1 MTPDVSRTA
10 PGPGWPRASAATL
23 LLTSIAVAVV
33 LGCAGPGRL
42 KYQAETMAPVP
53 KDTVVRDYIGR
64 PRQVQTWRPMFG
76 DTLIGLVPGTGDTS
90 KRYLGRLRTGFT
102 ADTLNFIIMG
112 DNRPGWRMARL
123 QPEWSTLRHSVSW
136 NPVDIV
142 RGVLTIPVVLFKGL
156 YPDLAL
162 VRDMPNKIR
171 NTPNWG
177 REKEVLSAMMSQ
189 IDSLRLRKQDV
200 AAVINTGDLVEDGR
214 IPAHWERFLKIVQPL
229 SSRVPY
235 FAVAGNHERTDT
247 ELGVENWRTATGL
260 PVGGDRLYYCFDSAD
275 GWVRFIALDTNP
287 IVDPGNRWTR
297 AVQVRYSDEQ
307 FTWLVDR
314 VKEHAGPVLV
324 MMHHPPFS
332 AGFHRDEWQRDPVL
346 RERRARMVRAL
357 HESGISILA
366 SGHEHAYQRA
376 LMTWPDAVLITIMS
390 GGGGAPM
397 HNVPEA
403 RVAGSMFAGYRVAG
417 GEMKADNVV
426 TARTFNFVVFRLWF
440 GGGEFYAY
448 GVDEKSKTSLIDK
461 VQIDLKRYG
470 IPKIDQRKI
479 PVPPQKGPS
488 EPATNED
495 MKPAVAAKE
504 DSVSASK
511 RILSKPPPGK
521 KAPTG
526 GR

>member
-1 MTPDVSRTA
+1 MSRDVSRRA
-10 PGPGWPRASAATL
+10 PGPGWPRASAALL
-23 LLTSIAVAVV
+23 LLTAIGVTVV
-33 LGCAGPGRL
+33 IGCAAPGHL
-42 KYQAETMAPVP
+42 KYQAATVAPVP
-53 KDTVVRDYIGR
+53 KDTVVADFTGR
-64 PRQVQTWRPMFG
+64 ARRVQTWHPMFS
-76 DTLIGLVPGTGDTS
+76 DTLIGLVPGTSDSS
-90 KRYLGRLRTGFT
+90 KRYLGRLRSGFT
-102 ADTLNFIIMG
+102 ADTLNFIIFG
-112 DNRPGWRMARL
+112 DNRPGWRATRL
-123 QPEWSTLRHSVSW
+123 QPEYSALKQIVSF

-142 RGVLTIPVVLFKGL
+142 RGLFAIPVMLFDGL

-171 NTPNWG
+171 NMPNWG
-177 REKEVLSAMMSQ
+177 REKEVVSAMLAK
-189 IDSLRLRKQDV
+189 IDSLNVRGQTV
-200 AAVINTGDLVEDGR
+200 SAVVNTGDLVEDGR
-214 IPAHWERFLKIVQPL
+214 IPQHWERFLRIAQPL
-229 SSRVPY
+229 TSRVPY

-287 IVDPGNRWTR
+287 IVDPRNRWTR
-297 AVQVRYSDEQ
+297 AVQVKYSDEQ

-314 VKEHAGPVLV
+314 VKEHNGPVLV

-346 RERRARMVRAL
+346 RERRVRMVRAL
-357 HESGISILA
+357 HEAGISILA

-390 GGGGAPM
+390 GGGGAPL
-397 HNVPEA
+397 HAVPQTS
-403 RVAGSMFAGYRVAG
+403 VAGPMFADYKVAG
-417 GEMKADNVV
+417 GVIKSENVV
-426 TARTFNFVVFRLWF
+426 TARVFNFVLMRLWF
-440 GGGEFYAY
+440 GGGEFFTYA
-448 GVDEKSKTSLIDK
+448 VDQNSKMTEIDK

-470 IPKIDQRKI
+470 IPKIDQKKM
-479 PVPPQKGPS
+479 PLPPQKGPS
-488 EPATNED
+488 EPVAHED
-495 MKPAVAAKE
+495 MKPGTAAKQ

-521 KAPTG
+521 KTSG

>member
-1 MTPDVSRTA
+1 MSRDVSRRA
-10 PGPGWPRASAATL
+10 PGPGWPRASAALL
-23 LLTSIAVAVV
+23 LLTAIGVTVV
-33 LGCAGPGRL
+33 IGCAAPGHL
-42 KYQAETMAPVP
+42 KYQAATVAPVP
-53 KDTVVRDYIGR
+53 KDTVVADFTGR
-64 PRQVQTWRPMFG
+64 ARRVQTWHPMFS
-76 DTLIGLVPGTGDTS
+76 DTLIGLVPGTSDSS
-90 KRYLGRLRTGFT
+90 KRYLGRLRSGFT
-102 ADTLNFIIMG
+102 ADTLNFIIFG
-112 DNRPGWRMARL
+112 DNRPGWRATRL
-123 QPEWSTLRHSVSW
+123 QPEYSALKQIVSF

-142 RGVLTIPVVLFKGL
+142 RGLFAIPVMLFDGL

-171 NTPNWG
+171 NMPNWG
-177 REKEVLSAMMSQ
+177 REKEVVSAMLAK
-189 IDSLRLRKQDV
+189 IDSLNVRGQTV
-200 AAVINTGDLVEDGR
+200 SAVVNTGDLVEDGR
-214 IPAHWERFLKIVQPL
+214 IPQHWERFLRIAQPL
-229 SSRVPY
+229 TSRVPY

-287 IVDPGNRWTR
+287 IVDPRNRWTR
-297 AVQVRYSDEQ
+297 AVQVKYSDEQ

-314 VKEHAGPVLV
+314 VKEHNGPVLV

-346 RERRARMVRAL
+346 RERRVRMVRAL
-357 HESGISILA
+357 HEAGISILA

-390 GGGGAPM
+390 GGGGAPL
-397 HNVPEA
+397 HAVPQTS
-403 RVAGSMFAGYRVAG
+403 VAGPMFADYKVAG
-417 GEMKADNVV
+417 GVIKSENVV
-426 TARTFNFVVFRLWF
+426 TARVFNFVLMRLWF
-440 GGGEFYAY
+440 GGGEFFTYA
-448 GVDEKSKTSLIDK
+448 VDQNSKMTEIDK

-470 IPKIDQRKI
+470 IPKIDQKKM
-479 PVPPQKGPS
+479 PLPPQTGPS
-488 EPATNED
+488 EPVAHED
-495 MKPAVAAKE
+495 MKPSTAAKQ

-526 GR
+526 R

>member
-1 MTPDVSRTA
+1 MSRDVSRRA
-10 PGPGWPRASAATL
+10 PGPGWPRASAALL
-23 LLTSIAVAVV
+23 LLTAIGVTVV
-33 LGCAGPGRL
+33 IGCAAPGHL
-42 KYQAETMAPVP
+42 KYQAATVAPVP
-53 KDTVVRDYIGR
+53 KDTVVSDFTGR
-64 PRQVQTWRPMFG
+64 ARRVQTWHPMFS
-76 DTLIGLVPGTGDTS
+76 DTLIGLVPGTSDSS
-90 KRYLGRLRTGFT
+90 KRYLGRLRSGFT
-102 ADTLNFIIMG
+102 ADTLNFIIFG
-112 DNRPGWRMARL
+112 DNRPGWRATRL
-123 QPEWSTLRHSVSW
+123 QPEYSALKQIVSF

-142 RGVLTIPVVLFKGL
+142 RGLFAIPVMLFDGL

-171 NTPNWG
+171 NMPNWG
-177 REKEVLSAMMSQ
+177 REKEVVSAMLAK
-189 IDSLRLRKQDV
+189 IDSLNVRGQTV
-200 AAVINTGDLVEDGR
+200 SAVVNTGDLVEDGR
-214 IPAHWERFLKIVQPL
+214 IPQHWERFLRIAQPL
-229 SSRVPY
+229 TSRVPY

-287 IVDPGNRWTR
+287 IVDPRNRWTR
-297 AVQVRYSDEQ
+297 AVQVKYSDEQ

-314 VKEHAGPVLV
+314 VKEHNGPVLV

-346 RERRARMVRAL
+346 RERRVRMVRAL
-357 HESGISILA
+357 HEAGISILA

-390 GGGGAPM
+390 GGGGAPL
-397 HNVPEA
+397 HAVPQTS
-403 RVAGSMFAGYRVAG
+403 VAGPMFADYKVAG
-417 GEMKADNVV
+417 GVIKSENVV
-426 TARTFNFVVFRLWF
+426 TARVFNFVLMRLWF
-440 GGGEFYAY
+440 GGGEFFTYA
-448 GVDEKSKTSLIDK
+448 VDQNSKMTEIDK

-470 IPKIDQRKI
+470 IPKIDQKKM
-479 PVPPQKGPS
+479 PLPPQTGPS
-488 EPATNED
+488 EPVAHED
-495 MKPAVAAKE
+495 MKPSTAAKQ

-526 GR
+526 R